1 MLGVRC
7 SVLGTRY
14 SVLGTRYSVL
24 GARCSVLGARCS
36 AFDAQR
42 STLNA
47 QRSTLN
53 AQRPAPG
60 AWRVARERPPRARA
74 AARHAPHALR
84 VFSEDGRRTLS
95 LRVRRAAHSVA
106 RGRISAYG
114 GDSRGHVS
122 DRSADSP
129 IDSSPQTRS
138 RLWPGRLPSVEGA
151 AGDGECGRAAGRS
164 ARERRHRHMDAS
176 AHRHIGATKTP
187 AARRRSKGPRAPRDI
202 ASTAGFFYGV

>member
-1 MLGVRC
+1 MGPRFSAPRFSMLGVRC
-7 SVLGTRY
+7 SVLGTR
-14 SVLGTRYSVL
+14 
-24 GARCSVLGARCS
+24 CSM
-36 AFDAQR
+36 
-42 STLNA
+42 LNA

-53 AQRPAPG
+53 ARCPVPGARRPAPS
-60 AWRVARERPPRARA
+60 AARERPPRARA

-95 LRVRRAAHSVA
+95 LRVRRAAHSAA

-129 IDSSPQTRS
+129 VDSSPQTRL
-138 RLWPGRLPSVEGA
+138 RPWPGRLSF
-151 AGDGECGRAAGRS
+151 AGGRGRRRRMRARGGPASPRASTSAHGRIGTS
-164 ARERRHRHMDAS
+164 ARRRR
-176 AHRHIGATKTP
+176 TTP
-187 AARRRSKGPRAPRDI
+187 AARRGSKGPRAPRDI

>member
-14 SVLGTRYSVL
+14 SVLGTR
-24 GARCSVLGARCS
+24 CSVLGVRC
-36 AFDAQR
+36 

-60 AWRVARERPPRARA
+60 ARRPAPGARRVARERPPRARA

-176 AHRHIGATKTP
+176 AHRHIGTS
-187 AARRRSKGPRAPRDI
+187 ARRRRPPPAAGAKARARRATSPRRQD
-202 ASTAGFFYGV
+202 FFTESE

>member
-1 MLGVRC
+1 MLGARCSVLGVRC
-7 SVLGTRY
+7 SVLGARY
-14 SVLGTRYSVL
+14 SVLGV
-24 GARCSVLGARCS
+24 RC
-36 AFDAQR
+36 

-47 QRSTLN
+47 RRSTPG
-53 AQRPAPG
+53 ARRPARG
-60 AWRVARERPPRARA
+60 ARRVARERPPRARA

-176 AHRHIGATKTP
+176 AHRHIGTS
-187 AARRRSKGPRAPRDI
+187 ARRRRPPPAAGAKARARRATSPRRQD
-202 ASTAGFFYGV
+202 FFMESE

>member
-1 MLGVRC
+1 MLGA
-7 SVLGTRY
+7 
-14 SVLGTRYSVL
+14 RYSVL
-24 GARCSVLGARCS
+24 GARCSVLGVRCS
-36 AFDAQR
+36 VLGARYSVLGARR
-42 STLNA
+42 SM
-47 QRSTLN
+47 LN
-53 AQRPAPG
+53 AQRPALNARRPARG
-60 AWRVARERPPRARA
+60 ARRVARERPPRARA

-176 AHRHIGATKTP
+176 AHRHIGTS
-187 AARRRSKGPRAPRDI
+187 ARRRRSPPAAGAKARARRATSPRRQD
-202 ASTAGFFYGV
+202 FFTESE

>member
-1 MLGVRC
+1 MLDARCSMLGARC
-7 SVLGTRY
+7 

-24 GARCSVLGARCS
+24 GARCSVLGVRC
-36 AFDAQR
+36 
-42 STLNA
+42 
-47 QRSTLN
+47 STLN

-60 AWRVARERPPRARA
+60 ARRVARERPPRARA

-176 AHRHIGATKTP
+176 AHRHIGTS
-187 AARRRSKGPRAPRDI
+187 ARRRRPPPAAGAKARARRATSPRRQD
-202 ASTAGFFYGV
+202 FFTESE

>member
-1 MLGVRC
+1 MLGARC
-7 SVLGTRY
+7 SVFD
-14 SVLGTRYSVL
+14 
-24 GARCSVLGARCS
+24 ARCSVLGARYSVLGVRC
-36 AFDAQR
+36 

-47 QRSTLN
+47 RRSTPG
-53 AQRPAPG
+53 ARRPARG
-60 AWRVARERPPRARA
+60 ARRVARERPPRARA

-176 AHRHIGATKTP
+176 AHRHIGTS
-187 AARRRSKGPRAPRDI
+187 ARRRRPPPAAGAKARARRATSPRRQD
-202 ASTAGFFYGV
+202 FFMESE